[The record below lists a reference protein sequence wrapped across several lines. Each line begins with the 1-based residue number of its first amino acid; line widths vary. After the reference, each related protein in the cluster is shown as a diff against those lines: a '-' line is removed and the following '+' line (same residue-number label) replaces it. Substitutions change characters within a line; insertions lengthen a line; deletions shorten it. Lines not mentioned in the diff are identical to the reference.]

1 MINYNSNNINK
12 IKYNKKY
19 SRNLYIYYIYYLI
32 IIWYAKEED
41 YLNFVQ
47 CNKLEKNIVLFIWWL
62 YIISETLLK
71 KIK

>member
-47 CNKLEKNIVLFIWWL
+47 CNKLEKILSYLFDD
-62 YIISETLLK
+62 YILLAK
-71 KIK
+71 HY

>member
-19 SRNLYIYYIYYLI
+19 SRNLYIYYIYYLM

-47 CNKLEKNIVLFIWWL
+47 CNKLEKILFYL
-62 YIISETLLK
+62 FDDYILLAK
-71 KIK
+71 HY

>member
-19 SRNLYIYYIYYLI
+19 SRNLYIYYIYYLM

-47 CNKLEKNIVLFIWWL
+47 CNKLEKILSYLFDD
-62 YIISETLLK
+62 YILLAK
-71 KIK
+71 NY

>member
-19 SRNLYIYYIYYLI
+19 SRNLYIYYIYYLM

-47 CNKLEKNIVLFIWWL
+47 CNKLEKILSYLFDD
-62 YIISETLLK
+62 YILLAK
-71 KIK
+71 HY

>member
-47 CNKLEKNIVLFIWWL
+47 CNKLEKILSYLFDD
-62 YIISETLLK
+62 YILLVK
-71 KIK
+71 HY

>member
-19 SRNLYIYYIYYLI
+19 SRNLYIYYIYYLM

-41 YLNFVQ
+41 YLNFIQ
-47 CNKLEKNIVLFIWWL
+47 CNKLEKILSYLFDD
-62 YIISETLLK
+62 YILLAK
-71 KIK
+71 HY

>member
-19 SRNLYIYYIYYLI
+19 SRNLYIYYIYYLM

-47 CNKLEKNIVLFIWWL
+47 
-62 YIISETLLK
+62 
-71 KIK
+71 

>member
-19 SRNLYIYYIYYLI
+19 SRNLYIYYIYYLM

-47 CNKLEKNIVLFIWWL
+47 CNKLEKILCYLFDD
-62 YIISETLLK
+62 YILLAK
-71 KIK
+71 HY